1 MSRVSDGLKGVSLE
15 PVAQQIPGF
24 CSQDQGVFLKK
35 ENDYEFGMTF
45 PSESLLPLLCAH
57 KPSV

>member
-24 CSQDQGVFLKK
+24 CSQDQGVGRS
-35 ENDYEFGMTF
+35 D
-45 PSESLLPLLCAH
+45 PLRQGD
-57 KPSV
+57 

>member
-1 MSRVSDGLKGVSLE
+1 MILK
-15 PVAQQIPGF
+15 
-24 CSQDQGVFLKK
+24 KK

-45 PSESLLPLLCAH
+45 PTESLLPLLCAH